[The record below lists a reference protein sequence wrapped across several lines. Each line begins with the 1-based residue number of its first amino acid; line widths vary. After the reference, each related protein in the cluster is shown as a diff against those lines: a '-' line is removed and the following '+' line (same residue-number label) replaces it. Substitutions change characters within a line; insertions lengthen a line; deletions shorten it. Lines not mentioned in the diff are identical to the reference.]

1 MFYNYNGHTTAR
13 VLVTSPAEALPQNV
27 VRGQLLPHTRGQAEV
42 SGVQVLENLQRNLGR
57 KMTQVGELLCDC
69 VSLLRVRLLLR
80 LLPDP
85 GSGVLVLQRLAEL
98 RVQVCDCK

>member
-1 MFYNYNGHTTAR
+1 MITSLVITAP

-69 VSLLRVRLLLR
+69 IRLLR
-80 LLPDP
+80 LLLLLPDP
-85 GSGVLVLQRLAEL
+85 GVLVLQRLAEL

>member
-1 MFYNYNGHTTAR
+1 MITSLVITAP

-42 SGVQVLENLQRNLGR
+42 SRVQVLENLQRNLGR

-69 VSLLRVRLLLR
+69 VSLRLRL

-85 GSGVLVLQRLAEL
+85 GPGVLVLLRLAEL

>member
-1 MFYNYNGHTTAR
+1 MFYNYNGHITAR

-27 VRGQLLPHTRGQAEV
+27 IRGQLLPHTRGQAEV
-42 SGVQVLENLQRNLGR
+42 SRVQVLENLQRNLGR

-69 VSLLRVRLLLR
+69 VSLRLRL

-85 GSGVLVLQRLAEL
+85 GPGVFQRLAEL

>member
-1 MFYNYNGHTTAR
+1 MITSRVITAP

-69 VSLLRVRLLLR
+69 VRLLRLRL

-85 GSGVLVLQRLAEL
+85 GPGVFQRLAEL

>member
-1 MFYNYNGHTTAR
+1 MITSLVITAR

-69 VSLLRVRLLLR
+69 IRLLRVLLLLR
-80 LLPDP
+80 LLPGPD
-85 GSGVLVLQRLAEL
+85 VLVLQRLAEL

>member
-1 MFYNYNGHTTAR
+1 MFYNYNSHITGR

-69 VSLLRVRLLLR
+69 VSLRLLLR

-85 GSGVLVLQRLAEL
+85 GPGVLVLQGLAEL

>member
-1 MFYNYNGHTTAR
+1 M
-13 VLVTSPAEALPQNV
+13 TSPAEALPQNV

-42 SGVQVLENLQRNLGR
+42 SSVQVLEDLQRHLGR

-69 VSLLRVRLLLR
+69 VSLLRL

-85 GSGVLVLQRLAEL
+85 GVLIIQRLAEL

>member
-1 MFYNYNGHTTAR
+1 MITSLVITAP

-69 VSLLRVRLLLR
+69 VSLRLRL

-85 GSGVLVLQRLAEL
+85 GPGVLVLLRLAEL

>member
-1 MFYNYNGHTTAR
+1 MITSRVITAP

-57 KMTQVGELLCDC
+57 KMTEVGELLCDC
-69 VSLLRVRLLLR
+69 VSLLRLHLLL
-80 LLPDP
+80 PC
-85 GSGVLVLQRLAEL
+85 VLVLLRLAEL

>member
-1 MFYNYNGHTTAR
+1 MIISLVITAP

-42 SGVQVLENLQRNLGR
+42 SSVEVLENLQRNLGR

-69 VSLLRVRLLLR
+69 IRLLRLRLR
-80 LLPDP
+80 LLPNP
-85 GSGVLVLQRLAEL
+85 GPSVLVLQRLAEL

>member
-1 MFYNYNGHTTAR
+1 MFYNYNGHITAR

-69 VSLLRVRLLLR
+69 VSLLRVRLLL
-80 LLPDP
+80 PDP
-85 GSGVLVLQRLAEL
+85 GSGVLVLLRLAEL

>member
-1 MFYNYNGHTTAR
+1 MITSRVITAR

-69 VSLLRVRLLLR
+69 VSLRLLL

-85 GSGVLVLQRLAEL
+85 GPGVLVLLRLAEL

>member
-1 MFYNYNGHTTAR
+1 MITSLVITAP

-42 SGVQVLENLQRNLGR
+42 SGVEVLENLQRNLGR

-69 VSLLRVRLLLR
+69 LRL

-85 GSGVLVLQRLAEL
+85 WSGVLVLLRLAEL

>member
-1 MFYNYNGHTTAR
+1 MITSLVITAR

-69 VSLLRVRLLLR
+69 VRLLRLLLR
-80 LLPDP
+80 LLP
-85 GSGVLVLQRLAEL
+85 GSGVLVLLRLAEL

>member
-1 MFYNYNGHTTAR
+1 MITSLVITAP

-69 VSLLRVRLLLR
+69 VSLLRLLL

-85 GSGVLVLQRLAEL
+85 GPGVLVLQGLAEL

>member
-1 MFYNYNGHTTAR
+1 M
-13 VLVTSPAEALPQNV
+13 TSPAEALPQNV

-57 KMTQVGELLCDC
+57 KMTEVGELLCDC
-69 VSLLRVRLLLR
+69 VSLRLRLLLR

-85 GSGVLVLQRLAEL
+85 GPGVLVLLRLAEL